1 MTFLPPK
8 KFWRFWNAS
17 RANRF
22 SDHRAF
28 LKAPKPAPSEANRS
42 GARPAYEAALIRF
55 HHASRIPGNDEFARG
70 TLQSVRSGGAPDRE
84 GLNVPV
90 LAAIGVGGRAELDLE
105 GDVFAMIA
113 IRVEA
118 KGVET
123 FVAEGVGRADAGVRI
138 HGQSHHRCARA
149 AAKQVEVADVDAG
162 VFFCGRRIEMMR
174 HGESSPKGLDAR
186 PKGRSL
192 GQRNSFSLMLCHACL
207 LKQFH
212 FTLLRPQI

>member
-1 MTFLPPK
+1 
-8 KFWRFWNAS
+8 
-17 RANRF
+17 
-22 SDHRAF
+22 
-28 LKAPKPAPSEANRS
+28 
-42 GARPAYEAALIRF
+42 
-55 HHASRIPGNDEFARG
+55 
-70 TLQSVRSGGAPDRE
+70 VRSGGAPDSE

-105 GDVFAMIA
+105 GDVFAKIA

-118 KGVET
+118 KDVET

-192 GQRNSFSLMLCHACL
+192 GCGVDGAIILSWLGLRERLAPVE
-207 LKQFH
+207 
-212 FTLLRPQI
+212 TLLRDSGHTVLGLRPAYTSGWLAGTLGEIVILEDPN

>member
-1 MTFLPPK
+1 MAVTFLPPK

-17 RANRF
+17 GANRF

-28 LKAPKPAPSEANRS
+28 LKAPKPAPSAANRS
-42 GARPAYEAALIRF
+42 GGGPAY
-55 HHASRIPGNDEFARG
+55 ARG
-70 TLQSVRSGGAPDRE
+70 AFQSVRSGGAPDRE
-84 GLNVPV
+84 GLNVAV

-105 GDVFAMIA
+105 GDVFAKIA

-123 FVAEGVGRADAGVRI
+123 LVAEGVGRADAGVRI

-149 AAKQVEVADVDAG
+149 AGKQVEVADVDAG

-174 HGESSPKGLDAR
+174 HGASSPKGLDAR

-192 GQRNSFSLMLCHACL
+192 RCGLEGAINELSPPHEHPSRGRIPYHIVDLARALCVTA
-207 LKQFH
+207 K
-212 FTLLRPQI
+212 RR